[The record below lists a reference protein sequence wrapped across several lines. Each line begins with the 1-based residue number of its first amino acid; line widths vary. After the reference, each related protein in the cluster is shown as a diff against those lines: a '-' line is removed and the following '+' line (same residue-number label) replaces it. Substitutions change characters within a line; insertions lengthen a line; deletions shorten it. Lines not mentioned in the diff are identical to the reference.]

1 MNGSTGNRSSSRQ
14 WLRNAGLAAAGLFA
28 FAAAAILSSS
38 VTGADDVE
46 GAVIAP
52 VERVGTRLKDSTP
65 PVSGQRTAAGAAAAT
80 PQTLERLNERVSHN
94 PFAMLNLKTE
104 ASAVQA
110 PPPPGPAS
118 KVKKPS
124 RAPEPPAPL
133 PPPPPAAPPLPFTAV
148 GSIAGAQVTGG
159 QPVAFV
165 RQQDKLLV
173 IRAGDAIGQA
183 YRVDSITAQKIEFI
197 YLPLMQRQSLALAT

>member
-1 MNGSTGNRSSSRQ
+1 MNGTGNRSRSRQ

-38 VTGADDVE
+38 VTDADDVE
-46 GAVIAP
+46 GAIISP

-65 PVSGQRTAAGAAAAT
+65 PGSSQETAARFAGT
-80 PQTLERLNERVSHN
+80 PQTLERLSERVAHN

-110 PPPPGPAS
+110 PPPPVLAS
-118 KVKKPS
+118 KVKKPNK
-124 RAPEPPAPL
+124 APEPPAPL
-133 PPPPPAAPPLPFTAV
+133 PPPPAAAPPLPFTAV
-148 GSIAGAQVTGG
+148 GSIAGAQVTGD
-159 QPVAFV
+159 QPVAFI
-165 RQQDKLLV
+165 RQHDKLLV

-183 YRVDSITAQKIEFI
+183 YRVDSITAQKVEFI
-197 YLPLMQRQSLALAT
+197 YLPLMQRQSLALAP